1 MSMTV
6 LIVDDEKNARKNLS
20 DFLEPQGYEVIEA
33 ETLKEAYEQLDQGNA
48 DIVLLDVKLPDG
60 VGTSLLE
67 ETAHIPYRPPII
79 MITAYGEVDMAVK
92 AMNDGAF
99 YFLQKPIQLDHLQA
113 LIEKASDKVKLFRQ
127 LAAIQRNQQQE
138 ANFIVGKSSAMRE
151 ALELAER
158 AAEASA
164 ATLITGETGTGK
176 EVIAQYMYSV
186 GTRKSKIFLPIDCG
200 AIQPTV
206 LETELFGHEAGAF
219 TSAEKRK
226 IGLMESADGGIL
238 FLDEISSMPVE
249 VQTKLLRA
257 LESQSF
263 RRMGGNKE
271 IKVDVQI
278 IAASN
283 RDLAEM
289 IEAGDFREDLYY
301 RLNLMEIRMPS
312 LSERREDIPDLIGH
326 FVNQFAPKY
335 GKNITDVTPAALQ
348 AMVNYDYKGNIRDLR
363 NVIERAVILCDDP
376 AIDLPHLPR
385 DMAVPA

>member
-1 MSMTV
+1 MSMTI
-6 LIVDDEKNARKNLS
+6 LIVDDEKNARKGLS
-20 DFLEPQGYEVIEA
+20 EFLQPQGYEVIEA
-33 ETLKEAYEQLDQGNA
+33 EKLAEAYEQLDQGNA

-99 YFLQKPIQLDHLQA
+99 YFLQKPINLEHLKA

-138 ANFIVGKSSAMRE
+138 ANFIVGKSTAMQE

-164 ATLITGETGTGK
+164 STLITGETGTGK

-186 GTRKSKIFLPIDCG
+186 GSRKNTIFLPIDCG
-200 AIQPTV
+200 VIQPTM

-219 TSAEKRK
+219 TSADKRK
-226 IGLMESADGGIL
+226 IGLMEAADGGIL

-263 RRMGGNKE
+263 RRLGGTKE
-271 IKVDVQI
+271 INVDVQV

-283 RDLAEM
+283 KNLPEM

-301 RLNLMEIRMPS
+301 RLNLMEIQMPS
-312 LSERREDIPDLIGH
+312 LAERKEDVPDLVGH
-326 FVNQFAPKY
+326 FVNKFAPKY
-335 GKNITDVTPAALQ
+335 GKNITDVTPAALE
-348 AMVNYDYKGNIRDLR
+348 AMTNYTYKGNIRDLR
-363 NVIERAVILCDDP
+363 NVIERAVILCDDA